1 MTAHVYGG
9 IINAIAE
16 ELNLSNTTSNVVS
29 KEGVPVKRRSIL
41 ANEKGFTLME
51 IIAVLVILG
60 ILAAIAVP
68 KYMGLQDEARKKAG
82 QGQIGEVK
90 GRLAQGLAN
99 YMLVNNGTQPAN
111 GAALVTY
118 MDTISADSCPTTATT
133 EGDFEFSCSG
143 ASGTTKTVTITVSKV
158 QGTAVTSVTGTYTY

>member
-1 MTAHVYGG
+1 MG
-9 IINAIAE
+9 
-16 ELNLSNTTSNVVS
+16 
-29 KEGVPVKRRSIL
+29 
-41 ANEKGFTLME
+41 NEKGFTLME

-82 QGQIGEVK
+82 QGQVAEVK

-99 YMLVNNGTQPAN
+99 YMLVNNGAQPAN

-133 EGDFEFSCSG
+133 EGDFKFNCTG
-143 ASGTTKTVTITVSKV
+143 GTGTTKTVTVAVSEV
-158 QGTAVTSVTGTYTY
+158 QGTAVTGVSGTYTY